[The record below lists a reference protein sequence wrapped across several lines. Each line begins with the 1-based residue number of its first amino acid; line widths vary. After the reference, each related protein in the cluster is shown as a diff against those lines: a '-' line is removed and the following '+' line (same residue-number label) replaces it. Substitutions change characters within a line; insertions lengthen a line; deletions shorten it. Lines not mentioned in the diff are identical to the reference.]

1 MKEVR
6 GVTTDSLVTIY
17 LSGRIDSNNAS
28 EAEKE
33 ILKIT
38 EDAAGKEILVD
49 AQELE
54 YISSAG
60 LRVILH
66 LRKLH
71 KNMRIVNTNS
81 EIYEILDMTGFTQM
95 MPVDKAYRVVSVDG
109 CEVIGQGANGK
120 IYRID
125 QDNVVKVYK
134 HADALDEI
142 RHEREVARKALIL
155 GIPTA
160 ISYDVVRVGE
170 SYGSVFELLNA
181 QSFSRILA
189 MHPEKMDWCVNEFVK
204 MLKQIHR
211 TVVAKGE
218 LPDIRE
224 KAIGWAEF
232 MKDYLPEDAAN
243 KVLSLI
249 KAIPEDDHMIH
260 GDYHTKNLE
269 LTGDEVLLID
279 MDTLAVGNPIFELAP
294 MYAAFIGYGELD
306 HDNIREFLGFS
317 FETAYAFWRKCLA
330 KYLGTNDEK
339 KLQQVEDKARVL
351 AYVRMIRRL
360 IRRKGLEDE
369 KKREE
374 IEHWKQNLLELLP
387 KVDSLTFVMNE
398 LDIEAT
404 VDNLPKVVDFIGQ
417 HLEEAEC
424 SMKDQ
429 MQIELAVEE
438 VFVNIANYA
447 YTPGKGHAIVRVEVT
462 EEPICVTITFIDEG
476 NPYDPLAREDPDV
489 TLSAEDRQIGGL
501 GIFMVKKSVD
511 DVNYEYKD
519 GQNILTLKKNL

>member
-1 MKEVR
+1 
-6 GVTTDSLVTIY
+6 
-17 LSGRIDSNNAS
+17 
-28 EAEKE
+28 
-33 ILKIT
+33 
-38 EDAAGKEILVD
+38 
-49 AQELE
+49 
-54 YISSAG
+54 
-60 LRVILH
+60 
-66 LRKLH
+66 
-71 KNMRIVNTNS
+71 
-81 EIYEILDMTGFTQM
+81 
-95 MPVDKAYRVVSVDG
+95 
-109 CEVIGQGANGK
+109 
-120 IYRID
+120 
-125 QDNVVKVYK
+125 
-134 HADALDEI
+134 
-142 RHEREVARKALIL
+142 
-155 GIPTA
+155 
-160 ISYDVVRVGE
+160 
-170 SYGSVFELLNA
+170 
-181 QSFSRILA
+181 
-189 MHPEKMDWCVNEFVK
+189 
-204 MLKQIHR
+204 
-211 TVVAKGE
+211 
-218 LPDIRE
+218 
-224 KAIGWAEF
+224 
-232 MKDYLPEDAAN
+232 
-243 KVLSLI
+243 
-249 KAIPEDDHMIH
+249 
-260 GDYHTKNLE
+260 
-269 LTGDEVLLID
+269 VLLID

-369 KKREE
+369 KKRAE
-374 IEHWKQNLLELLP
+374 IEHWKKNLLELLP
-387 KVDSLTFVMNE
+387 KVDSLTFVLNE